1 MKRSTGGDLYIVPY
15 SAVKDVKAAKDG
27 KENRMVATTMSNV
40 VSKNPY
46 LWTIRLVNSKKI
58 VFSGEPFK

>member
-15 SAVKDVKAAKDG
+15 SAVKGVKAAKDG

-46 LWTIRLVNSKKI
+46 LWTIRLVNPKKI